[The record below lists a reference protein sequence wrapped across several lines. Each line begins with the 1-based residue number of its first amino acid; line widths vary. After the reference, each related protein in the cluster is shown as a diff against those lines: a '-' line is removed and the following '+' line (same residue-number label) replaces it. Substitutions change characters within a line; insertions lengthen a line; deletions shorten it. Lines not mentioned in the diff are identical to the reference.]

1 MYNQYR
7 EGWIEVI
14 CGCMFAGKTEE
25 LIRRINVLS
34 YARKNI
40 LVFKPKIDDRYS
52 TTEIASHAGSKVPCI
67 VISEAKEIL
76 NHVNY
81 DTDVVAIDEVQ
92 FFDEDVVDICE
103 YLADSGLR
111 VMVAGLDKDF
121 RGEPFGVLP
130 DLLTRAEFVTKLT
143 AVCAKCGAPA
153 TRTQRIING
162 KPASFND
169 PIVLVGAK
177 EAYEPRCRHCHEIV
191 EKPIK
196 FENQKKIQ
204 FRPRKIS
211 SGS

>member
-76 NHVNY
+76 DHVNY

-196 FENQKKIQ
+196 FENKKKIQ
-204 FRPRKIS
+204 FRPRK
-211 SGS
+211 

>member
-7 EGWIEVI
+7 EGWLEVI

-191 EKPIK
+191 EKPSK

-204 FRPRKIS
+204 FRPRK
-211 SGS
+211 

>member
-52 TTEIASHAGSKVPCI
+52 TTEIASHSGSKVPCI

-204 FRPRKIS
+204 FRPRK
-211 SGS
+211 

>member
-7 EGWIEVI
+7 EGWLEVI

-204 FRPRKIS
+204 FSPRK
-211 SGS
+211 

>member
-76 NHVNY
+76 DHVNY

-143 AVCAKCGAPA
+143 AVCTVCGSPA
-153 TRTQRIING
+153 TRTQRLVNG
-162 KPASFND
+162 QPASYND
-169 PIVLVGAK
+169 PLILVGASESY
-177 EAYEPRCRHCHEIV
+177 EARCRHCHQV
-191 EKPIK
+191 KDK
-196 FENQKKIQ
+196 ASVLDK
-204 FRPRKIS
+204 RK
-211 SGS
+211 